1 MVAMDLPAHSAA
13 LNKVAGVKKWPFI
26 RYLLTPKRRVFGS
39 TTAKANQIC
48 WAVLSAQLRKIMQY
62 RIEVDNIGEV
72 RIPVLLPYG
81 AQTQRALNLYP
92 VDNQKTLGDYASL
105 INAVLRIKL
114 ASARVNREIGEMD
127 PVLSLNIENTCQ
139 SILEN
144 YQRELF
150 PVHAFHGGGGISVNM
165 NVNEVVANIVNHS
178 YYAQP
183 YGSYS
188 PAHPND
194 AINMNHST
202 SDCLQTASHLAAIEA
217 LDRLDT
223 TTERLIYALEYLM
236 ANHSDSS
243 KLARTCMQDAVTIEF
258 KQFWGG
264 YLASLRTYQM
274 HLKACRNDLQAVN
287 LSGNIIGRSGDCS
300 TAYAERCIAVLSDVT
315 SIELRKSDNLFQ
327 SSQSFDA
334 QIHCVSQ
341 VENLAGF
348 IIKIAKDLRLMSSGP
363 EGGLS
368 EIMLP
373 AVQAGSSAMARKS
386 KPYDSRVLPFSL
398 LCRLKD
404 IAIPSKQAHIHGEL
418 DYNPWGMLLITNL
431 LDAIDHLEKGISV
444 LTEKC
449 IFGIEVNSETQ
460 SRNESALVPLVV
472 RVKSKIGYKA
482 TLDCVKG
489 AKNSTE
495 LKEMLQEV
503 LKQ

>member
-1 MVAMDLPAHSAA
+1 
-13 LNKVAGVKKWPFI
+13 
-26 RYLLTPKRRVFGS
+26 
-39 TTAKANQIC
+39 
-48 WAVLSAQLRKIMQY
+48 MQY

-72 RIPVLLPYG
+72 KIPALLPYG

-92 VDNQKTLGDYASL
+92 VDNQKTLGDYAS
-105 INAVLRIKL
+105 IVTAVLRIKL

-127 PVLSLNIENTCQ
+127 PVLSMNVENTCQ
-139 SILEN
+139 SVLEN
-144 YQRELF
+144 YQKELF

-217 LDRLDT
+217 LDRLDIT
-223 TTERLIYALEYLM
+223 IERLIYALEYLM
-236 ANHSDSS
+236 VNHNDSS

-258 KQFWGG
+258 KQFWSG

-287 LSGNIIGRSGDCS
+287 LSGNIIGRGGDCS
-300 TAYAERCIAVLSDVT
+300 TAYAERCISVLSDVT
-315 SIELRKSDNLFQ
+315 GIELRKNDNLFQ

-334 QIHCVSQ
+334 QTHCVSQ

-368 EIMLP
+368 EITLP
-373 AVQAGSSAMARKS
+373 AVQAGSSAMPGKVN
-386 KPYDSRVLPFSL
+386 PTVPEF
-398 LCRLKD
+398 
-404 IAIPSKQAHIHGEL
+404 AIQSAMQAQGHCYSSKQAHVHGEL
-418 DYNPWGMLLITNL
+418 DYNPWGMLLTTNL
-431 LDAIDHLEKGISV
+431 LDAINHLEKGISV

-449 IFGIEVNSETQ
+449 IFGIEVNSETE
-460 SRNESALVPLVV
+460 SRNEFALVPLVV

-482 TLDCVKG
+482 TLECVKE
-489 AKNSTE
+489 AKDSNE
-495 LKEMLQEV
+495 LKEMLQEI
-503 LKQ
+503 LKR